1 MYAVSCCASL
11 VGPGGPRR
19 SAERA
24 FSVPFS
30 RARHGVTCK
39 CKCEHLNEATRQE
52 RPAKTEPCLRREG
65 RRDKR
70 RGQNKNNI
78 EKAKALKEIEIPVN
92 KVVALYS
99 VPIFQYRRVR
109 YTVRCDGVALRGCKT

>member
-39 CKCEHLNEATRQE
+39 CKCEHLNEATRSDAPKRWYTFTLKMTKLAR
-52 RPAKTEPCLRREG
+52 RPRDALAAPALRR
-65 RRDKR
+65 RRV
-70 RGQNKNNI
+70 
-78 EKAKALKEIEIPVN
+78 A
-92 KVVALYS
+92 ALYA
-99 VPIFQYRRVR
+99 
-109 YTVRCDGVALRGCKT
+109 DGH